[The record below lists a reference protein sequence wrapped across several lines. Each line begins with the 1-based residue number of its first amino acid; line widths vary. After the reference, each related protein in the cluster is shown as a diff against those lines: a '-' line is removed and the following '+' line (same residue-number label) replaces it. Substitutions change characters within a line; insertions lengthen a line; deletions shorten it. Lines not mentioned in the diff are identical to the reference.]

1 MAKYAHGVQS
11 SVKIIKFSRIDF
23 YFSQQYI
30 MSFFDFSGIMNWL
43 QSTKDAVVDT
53 AGKFTGASTT
63 VAVTETNTTG
73 GRKSRN
79 KSRSMSRKILK
90 GGYTDNIAVSGLA
103 ANAAPFSGETA
114 KPQTMVGGKSR
125 RRKTGGKKTR
135 RH

>member
-11 SVKIIKFSRIDF
+11 SVKIINFSRIDF
-23 YFSQQYI
+23 YFSKQYI
-30 MSFFDFSGIMNWL
+30 MSFFDFSGIMNWF
-43 QSTKDAVVDT
+43 QSTKNELVKT
-53 AGKFTGASTT
+53 ANNLTGADSTGT
-63 VAVTETNTTG
+63 SGYTTG

-79 KSRSMSRKILK
+79 KSRRVMK

-125 RRKTGGKKTR
+125 RRKASRRKTR
-135 RH
+135 KH

>member
-1 MAKYAHGVQS
+1 M
-11 SVKIIKFSRIDF
+11 D
-23 YFSQQYI
+23 
-30 MSFFDFSGIMNWL
+30 FFDLSGITNWF
-43 QSTKDAVVDT
+43 QSTKDAVLQT
-53 AGKFTGASTT
+53 GRNLITGANPTGTSGY
-63 VAVTETNTTG
+63 TTG

-79 KSRSMSRKILK
+79 KSRRVMK

-125 RRKTGGKKTR
+125 RRKAGGRKTR